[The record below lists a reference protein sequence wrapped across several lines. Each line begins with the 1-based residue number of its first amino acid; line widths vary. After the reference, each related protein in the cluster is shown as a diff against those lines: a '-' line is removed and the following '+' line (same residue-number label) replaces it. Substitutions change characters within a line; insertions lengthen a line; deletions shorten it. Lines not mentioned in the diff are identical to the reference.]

1 VSGLVDFL
9 NLRLDEDELY
19 AQAAGE
25 ADDNWVYRRL
35 NKAELTVVDATMNA
49 RRPDGGIAWHPG
61 PDKALSVLTFWEE
74 DGEHLVRWQPRRV
87 RLEIAAKRK
96 FIEQYA
102 PPDPHKPGKCPDCDM
117 LYAFAAIHSD
127 HPDYRQEW
135 AL

>member
-1 VSGLVDFL
+1 VSDIVDFL

-25 ADDNWVYRRL
+25 AENNWVYRRL
-35 NKAELTVVDATMNA
+35 NKAELTVVDNTMKA
-49 RRPDGGIAWHPG
+49 RRPDGGIAWHPTM
-61 PDKALSVLTFWEE
+61 PLSVLTFQEE

-87 RLEIAAKRK
+87 RLEIAAKR
-96 FIEQYA
+96 ELLAWSEAMA
-102 PPDPHKPGKCPDCDM
+102 PSMGQT
-117 LYAFAAIHSD
+117 LQELLAAPYGD